1 MHAEVL
7 PPEPGLP
14 GPSTVPAPYVRRMDR
29 IAERVG
35 YVARPGLRALP
46 SGAFTLV
53 AFGAL
58 QVWTMTILLWAIWW
72 PAPISSGDWAFSL
85 TTTGILFGL
94 ALGVFVLLLRKYP
107 GFVAAVLRAP
117 FIRLTVTDRRV
128 VWSVPWNRRPL
139 MEIGRERVLG
149 GILGLVDRKG
159 AGPAA
164 LMLVPGDPAADIDG
178 NIHFDRLPDAAG
190 FVAALREW

>member
-1 MHAEVL
+1 MHVEVL
-7 PPEPGLP
+7 PPDPAALP
-14 GPSTVPAPYVRRMDR
+14 VPFARRLDQVP
-29 IAERVG
+29 ERVR

-46 SGAFTLV
+46 SGTLAMA

-58 QVWTMTILLWAIWW
+58 QAWTLTILLWAIWW
-72 PAPISSGDWAFSL
+72 PAPISTGDWAFSL
-85 TTTGILFGL
+85 TTSAVLIALV
-94 ALGVFVLLLRKYP
+94 LGVIALLLRKNP
-107 GFVAAVLRAP
+107 GFVLAVLRAP
-117 FIRLTVTDRRV
+117 FIRVTVTDRRI
-128 VWSVPWNRRPL
+128 VWSLPWARAPL

-164 LMLVPGDPAADIDG
+164 VMLVPGDPAADIDG

-190 FVAALREW
+190 FVESLGRR